1 MKKIIS
7 MGLMIFLGLMAAP
20 SHASWLIYHKPE
32 FKGKVIDAETKAP
45 IEGAAVSVYYK
56 VLYYDIGG
64 GGTRVIHTKE
74 TLTDENG
81 EFVIPSY
88 TTLML
93 PLNTSANADFIIYK
107 PGYASYP
114 GGVFLCGFNPEFF
127 FLNRKAGLKDKCS
140 IDKVPITITFG
151 LLELTSLSTKYDR
164 LRAIPSRPSCCGAE
178 EFPFLYKLINEE
190 RRRFGLGEVNS

>member
-7 MGLMIFLGLMAAP
+7 MGLMIFFGFMVAP
-20 SHASWLIYHKPE
+20 CHASWLIYHKPE

-45 IEGAAVSVYYK
+45 IEGAAISVYYK

-93 PLNTSANADFIIYK
+93 PFNTSANADFIIYK

-114 GGVFLCGFNPEFF
+114 GGVFLCLFNPEFF
-127 FLNRKAGLKDKCS
+127 FSEKKAGSNGECK
-140 IDKVPITITFG
+140 IDKVPITLTFG
-151 LLELTSLSTKYDR
+151 VLELPKLSSKHER
-164 LRAIPSRPSCCGAE
+164 LRAIPSGPACCGAE

-190 RRRFGLGEVNS
+190 RRRFGLGEVN

>member
-32 FKGKVIDAETKAP
+32 FKGKVIDSETRAP
-45 IEGAAVSVYYK
+45 IEAAAVSVYYK

-81 EFVIPSY
+81 EFFIPSY

-93 PLNTSANADFIIYK
+93 PFNTSDDVGFIIYK
-107 PGYASYP
+107 PGYAGYP
-114 GGVFLCGFNPEFF
+114 YLCGESPESYFPA
-127 FLNRKAGLKDKCS
+127 KK
-140 IDKVPITITFG
+140 FG
-151 LLELTSLSTKYDR
+151 SPGECPRADVKQKFIYGIMETPKLSSKHER
-164 LRAIPSRPSCCGAE
+164 LRAIPSRPTCCGAE